1 MKPVN
6 RRSGELSVEDG
17 CLLWGSSVIVPP
29 KGRKQVLQLLQE
41 GHPGVSRI
49 KRIARSV
56 VW

>member
-6 RRSGELSVEDG
+6 RQSGELSVEDG
-17 CLLWGSSVIVPP
+17 CLLWGSSIIVPP

-49 KRIARSV
+49 KRIARNV